1 MANTVLL
8 ILTNSSKVGKLLPV
22 IQRHVSKTLYIQ
34 YFPDKHLPSGS
45 YSSLLQWKLLP
56 NHYQK
61 IANIYALATTF
72 LSKIDVRVLISSTK
86 KSSLISTV
94 RPIELVIFDRN
105 YSKEDAKMFVKNC
118 IKNSAE
124 PCNFMAINNDNQD
137 ADECSAETLDD
148 DDVNNNENKI
158 YNNTVLGGTFD
169 RLHNGH
175 KILLSKAILEC
186 SNKLTVGVTDS
197 SMISRKILWEL
208 IEPCEK
214 RMTALREFLN
224 DVNPN
229 LIYDIVPI
237 SDVYGPTKDDP
248 SFEMI
253 VVSEETQRGAAKVNE
268 LRLEKGLN
276 QLDIEVVKLV
286 EDSHH
291 RNNEENKIS
300 SSNYR
305 IRLLGTRLK
314 EPNITGKSLKPYI
327 IGLTGGIA
335 SGKSSVAEKL
345 NSLGAEIVHCDKLAH
360 DLYNPG
366 QQCFNQVVE
375 NFGQQILTSSGQIDR
390 KALANIVFNNKEE
403 LDKLNRIM
411 WPAILDVAMNKI
423 KELQAQGAKIIVMEA
438 AVLIQAKWQYVC
450 HEIWTCI
457 IPHEEAVKRVMER
470 NNLSK
475 EEAEMRIKVQPSNV
489 EQVNEATV
497 VLSTLWSHDVTLS
510 QVQKAWE
517 LLNQF
522 LSKQ

>member
-105 YSKEDAKMFVKNC
+105 YSKEDAKMFIKNC

-124 PCNFMAINNDNQD
+124 PCNFIAINDPQD
-137 ADECSAETLDD
+137 ADECSAEILDD
-148 DDVNNNENKI
+148 DVSNNENKI

-175 KILLSKAILEC
+175 KILLSKAILKC

-214 RMTALREFLN
+214 RMNALREFLN

-237 SDVYGPTKDDP
+237 NDIYGPTKDDP

-253 VVSEETQRGAAKVNE
+253 VVSEETQRGAAKINE
-268 LRLEKGLN
+268 LRLQKGLN
-276 QLDIEVVKLV
+276 QLDVEVVKLV

-291 RNNEENKIS
+291 SNNNEEI
-300 SSNYR
+300 
-305 IRLLGTRLK
+305 
-314 EPNITGKSLKPYI
+314 
-327 IGLTGGIA
+327 
-335 SGKSSVAEKL
+335 AEKL

-390 KALANIVFNNKEE
+390 KALANIVFSNKEE

-411 WPAILDVAMNKI
+411 WPAILDVAMSKI

>member
-86 KSSLISTV
+86 KNSLISTV

-105 YSKEDAKMFVKNC
+105 YSKEDAKMFIKNC

-124 PCNFMAINNDNQD
+124 PCNFIAINDHQD
-137 ADECSAETLDD
+137 PDECSPENLDD
-148 DDVNNNENKI
+148 NINNNENKI

-175 KILLSKAILEC
+175 KILLSKAILKS

-214 RMTALREFLN
+214 RINALREFLN

-237 SDVYGPTKDDP
+237 NDIYGPTKDDP

-253 VVSEETQRGAAKVNE
+253 VVSEETQRGATKIND
-268 LRLEKGLN
+268 LRLQKGLN

-291 RNNEENKIS
+291 SNNEESKIS

-314 EPNITGKSLKPYI
+314 KPV
-327 IGLTGGIA
+327 
-335 SGKSSVAEKL
+335 SNMRV
-345 NSLGAEIVHCDKLAH
+345 NLA
-360 DLYNPG
+360 D
-366 QQCFNQVVE
+366 
-375 NFGQQILTSSGQIDR
+375 S
-390 KALANIVFNNKEE
+390 
-403 LDKLNRIM
+403 
-411 WPAILDVAMNKI
+411 
-423 KELQAQGAKIIVMEA
+423 
-438 AVLIQAKWQYVC
+438 
-450 HEIWTCI
+450 
-457 IPHEEAVKRVMER
+457 
-470 NNLSK
+470 
-475 EEAEMRIKVQPSNV
+475 
-489 EQVNEATV
+489 
-497 VLSTLWSHDVTLS
+497 
-510 QVQKAWE
+510 
-517 LLNQF
+517 
-522 LSKQ
+522 